1 MPTYEYACSNGH
13 QFEIEQR
20 ITEDPLKTCTQCK
33 AKVQRLLSAPRF
45 ILKGG
50 GWYSD
55 GYASKSGGSGNDS
68 GSSSGSGSSS
78 SGSSGSGSSS
88 SSKGK
93 DADCGTCDSPA
104 GSCSSDPADGSTVH

>member
-13 QFEIEQR
+13 QFEVEQR

-55 GYASKSGGSGNDS
+55 GYASKSGGGSDSKGGGGDS
-68 GSSSGSGSSS
+68 GSSASSS
-78 SGSSGSGSSS
+78 SSS
-88 SSKGK
+88 SSKDG
-93 DADCGTCDSPA
+93 DCGTCQAPV
-104 GSCSSDPADGSTVH
+104 GSCQSDPGSTVH